1 MTTGGWIMMLT
12 TWGAVILVTAF
23 CILRLLGKR

>member
-1 MTTGGWIMMLT
+1 MTTGGWLMLIC
-12 TWGAVILVTAF
+12 TWGAVILVTLF